1 MEINMNIVSKQ
12 DIIDFL
18 KNDLILASN
27 KIYSGRKYLKYNAID
42 NVYSIYENAFLIC
55 VETDLDSSI
64 SVYNKIN

>member
-1 MEINMNIVSKQ
+1 MNIVSKQ

-55 VETDLDSSI
+55 AETDLDSSI